1 MGSITSALLSA
12 GNAMSVFERSFDVI
26 ENNITNANTPGYA
39 EQVQSLTPLPFDPS
53 EGLAGGVTP
62 GPLINTRSEY
72 AEQAV
77 RDQDTAFGSA
87 QQLSN
92 DLGQIQPL
100 FDLTSTTGI
109 ASSLNSFFN
118 TFSQLTVNP
127 NDEVSRQAVIT
138 AAGQLAQNLNQSAT
152 GIAQVST
159 NAATATSSVVT
170 QINQLAS
177 QIASINQSFQ
187 SSAQSQQDE
196 SLDTDIHNDLESLST
211 IANISVIHTSDG
223 AYNVYLGGQTPLVLG
238 ATTAPISVSNASGQ
252 TAILDANGNDI
263 TAQITSGQ
271 LGALIGEQNVTL
283 PGYQTSLNTLAQSL
297 ADTVNSTLAGGVD
310 INGNAPTTNVF
321 SYNAANAAATIAVTG
336 ITPDQIAAASAA
348 SPGGNDNAVALSQ
361 LATAPD
367 TQGFTFTQYYGNL
380 GATVGSDVS
389 SAQQDQTQAQDQL
402 TQAQLQR
409 TAISGV
415 DLNAEATKLLQYQQA
430 YEAVGQLVS
439 VISGLTTT
447 LMDMFNP
454 ATN

>member
-1 MGSITSALLSA
+1 
-12 GNAMSVFERSFDVI
+12 
-26 ENNITNANTPGYA
+26 
-39 EQVQSLTPLPFDPS
+39 
-53 EGLAGGVTP
+53 
-62 GPLINTRSEY
+62 
-72 AEQAV
+72 
-77 RDQDTAFGSA
+77 
-87 QQLSN
+87 
-92 DLGQIQPL
+92 
-100 FDLTSTTGI
+100 
-109 ASSLNSFFN
+109 
-118 TFSQLTVNP
+118 
-127 NDEVSRQAVIT
+127 
-138 AAGQLAQNLNQSAT
+138 
-152 GIAQVST
+152 
-159 NAATATSSVVT
+159 
-170 QINQLAS
+170 
-177 QIASINQSFQ
+177 
-187 SSAQSQQDE
+187 
-196 SLDTDIHNDLESLST
+196 
-211 IANISVIHTSDG
+211 
-223 AYNVYLGGQTPLVLG
+223 
-238 ATTAPISVSNASGQ
+238 VSNTSGQ
-252 TAILDANGNDI
+252 TAILDSNGNDI

-271 LGALIGEQNVTL
+271 LGALISEQNVTL

-310 INGNAPTTNVF
+310 INGNAPTTNLF
-321 SYNAANAAATIAVTG
+321 SYNAANAAATIAVTD

-361 LATAPD
+361 LSTAQD

-389 SAQQDQTQAQDQL
+389 SATQDQAQAQDQL